1 MIEKKDYLKPYKTM
15 SQKERDE
22 YNLLLIRWTEES
34 MPRLFAIA
42 DAWTEADVK
51 DFDEG
56 CIIASAFSKSH
67 GFISNAMRY
76 EVSRRKKI
84 LGDFLCQVRNKTDL
98 AKRTTRP
105 PVGDK
110 RYLAV
115 VPSKKID
122 ENGNEVPKK
131 PFEMPA
137 VDGRRPEHL
146 SQYIHQL
153 SPELQK
159 ESKNLENW
167 YLQLASHK
175 ERALLLT
182 NDSRATKED
191 IAHEAKETVRIE
203 SIILNFWERVD
214 LEWQRATGKTIDESD
229 MLALQGEAA
238 RLNRQVV
245 KSAGEYTKEEID
257 AMDDEEMQDNCR
269 RARIEANKKYVR
281 RTDVQMSDERREQI
295 TLRIAELVAWGQ
307 SVPAAAKELCEKH
320 GIVIEGYNDKPTA
333 AAEEPAP
340 VAEQSKAEEKAEEK
354 PAEQPA
360 EEAKPKKAPKQQTL
374 DDDFN
379 L

>member
-1 MIEKKDYLKPYKTM
+1 MIDKKDYLKSYNTM
-15 SQKERDE
+15 SQKEKDE
-22 YNLLLIRWTEES
+22 YNLLVIRWTEEN

-67 GFISNAMRY
+67 GFITSAMRY
-76 EVSRRKKI
+76 EVARRKKI

-110 RYLAV
+110 RYLAI
-115 VPSKKID
+115 VPSKKVD

-131 PFEMPA
+131 PFEMPV

-153 SPELQK
+153 SPQLQK
-159 ESKNLENW
+159 ESKELENL

-191 IAHEAKETVRIE
+191 IKHEAKETVRIE

-214 LEWQRATGKTIDESD
+214 LEWQRVTGKTIDESD
-229 MLALQGEAA
+229 MLALEGEAA
-238 RLNRQVV
+238 RLNRQAV
-245 KSAGEYTKEEID
+245 KSAGEYTKAEID
-257 AMDDEEMQDNCR
+257 AMDDAEMQENCKH
-269 RARIEANKKYVR
+269 ARIEANKKYLR
-281 RTDVQMSDERREQI
+281 RSDVQMSDERKEQMQ
-295 TLRIAELVAWGQ
+295 LRASELVAWGIDL
-307 SVPAAAKELCEKH
+307 STKIKELIEKH
-320 GIVIEGYNDKPTA
+320 SIEVEGYEPQAEAPAEQPATEEA
-333 AAEEPAP
+333 PEEPAT
-340 VAEQSKAEEKAEEK
+340 A
-354 PAEQPA
+354 QPA
-360 EEAKPKKAPKQQTL
+360 EEAKEEPKPKKEKAVKTV
-374 DDDFN
+374 DDDFS

>member
-1 MIEKKDYLKPYKTM
+1 MSEKEKDAYHLRLTKYT
-15 SQKERDE
+15 DE
-22 YNLLLIRWTEES
+22 TY
-34 MPRLFAIA
+34 PRLCAKA
-42 DAWTEADVK
+42 DAWAEADVK
-51 DFDEG
+51 DFNEG
-56 CIIASAFSKSH
+56 LELVSTFRFTHPFLSSAY
-67 GFISNAMRY
+67 RY
-76 EVSRRKKI
+76 DAVKRLKK
-84 LGDFLCQVRNKTDL
+84 LGELLLRVRAKTEL
-98 AKRTTRP
+98 ARMSTNP
-105 PVGDK
+105 ENSDK
-110 RYLAV
+110 HYLAIL
-115 VPSKKID
+115 PTSKKID

-214 LEWQRATGKTIDESD
+214 LDWQRATGKTIDESD

>member
-1 MIEKKDYLKPYKTM
+1 MIDKKDYLKSYNTM
-15 SQKERDE
+15 SQKEKDE
-22 YNLLLIRWTEES
+22 YNLLVIRWTEES

-67 GFISNAMRY
+67 GFITSAMRY
-76 EVSRRKKI
+76 EVARRKKI

-110 RYLAV
+110 RYLAI
-115 VPSKKID
+115 VPSKKVD

-131 PFEMPA
+131 PFEMPV

-153 SPELQK
+153 SPQLQK
-159 ESKNLENW
+159 ESKELENL

-191 IAHEAKETVRIE
+191 IKHEAKETVRIE

-214 LEWQRATGKTIDESD
+214 LEWQRVTGKTIDESD
-229 MLALQGEAA
+229 MLALEGEAA
-238 RLNRQVV
+238 RLNRQAV
-245 KSAGEYTKEEID
+245 KSAGEYTKAEID
-257 AMDDEEMQDNCR
+257 AMDDAEMQENCKH
-269 RARIEANKKYVR
+269 ARIEANKKYLR
-281 RTDVQMSDERREQI
+281 RSDVQMSDERKEQMQ
-295 TLRIAELVAWGQ
+295 LRASELVAWGIDL
-307 SVPAAAKELCEKH
+307 STKIKELIEKH
-320 GIVIEGYNDKPTA
+320 SIEVEGYEPQ
-333 AAEEPAP
+333 AEA
-340 VAEQSKAEEKAEEK
+340 

-360 EEAKPKKAPKQQTL
+360 NEEAPEEPATAQPAEEVKEEPKPKKEKAVKTV
-374 DDDFN
+374 DDDFS

>member
-1 MIEKKDYLKPYKTM
+1 MIDKKDYLKSYNTM
-15 SQKERDE
+15 SQKEKDE
-22 YNLLLIRWTEES
+22 YNLLVIRWTEEN

-67 GFISNAMRY
+67 GFITSAMRY
-76 EVSRRKKI
+76 EVARRKKI

-110 RYLAV
+110 RYLAI
-115 VPSKKID
+115 VPSKKVD

-131 PFEMPA
+131 PFEMPV

-153 SPELQK
+153 SPQLQK
-159 ESKNLENW
+159 ESKELENL

-191 IAHEAKETVRIE
+191 IKHEAKETVRIE

-214 LEWQRATGKTIDESD
+214 LEWQRVTGKTIDESD
-229 MLALQGEAA
+229 MLALEGEAA
-238 RLNRQVV
+238 RLNRQAV
-245 KSAGEYTKEEID
+245 KSAGEYTKAEID
-257 AMDDEEMQDNCR
+257 AMDDAEMQENCKH
-269 RARIEANKKYVR
+269 ARIEANKKYLR
-281 RTDVQMSDERREQI
+281 RSDVQMSDERKEQMQ
-295 TLRIAELVAWGQ
+295 LRASELVAWGIDL
-307 SVPAAAKELCEKH
+307 STKIKELIEKH
-320 GIVIEGYNDKPTA
+320 SIEVEGYEPQA
-333 AAEEPAP
+333 EAPAEEPAN
-340 VAEQSKAEEKAEEK
+340 EEAPEE
-354 PAEQPA
+354 PATAQPA
-360 EEAKPKKAPKQQTL
+360 EEAKEEPKPKKEKAVKTV
-374 DDDFN
+374 DDDFS

>member
-1 MIEKKDYLKPYKTM
+1 MIDKKDYLKSYNTM
-15 SQKERDE
+15 SQKEKDE
-22 YNLLLIRWTEES
+22 YNLLVIRWTEES

-67 GFISNAMRY
+67 GFITSAMRY
-76 EVSRRKKI
+76 EVARRKKI

-110 RYLAV
+110 RYLAI
-115 VPSKKID
+115 VPSKKVD

-131 PFEMPA
+131 PFEMPV

-153 SPELQK
+153 SPQLQK
-159 ESKNLENW
+159 ESKELENL

-191 IAHEAKETVRIE
+191 IKHEAKETVRIE

-214 LEWQRATGKTIDESD
+214 LEWQRVTGKTIDESD
-229 MLALQGEAA
+229 MLALEGEAA
-238 RLNRQVV
+238 RLNRQAV
-245 KSAGEYTKEEID
+245 KSAGEYTKAEID
-257 AMDDEEMQDNCR
+257 AMDDAEMQENCKH
-269 RARIEANKKYVR
+269 ARIEANKKYLR
-281 RTDVQMSDERREQI
+281 RSDVQMSDERKEQMQ
-295 TLRIAELVAWGQ
+295 LRASELVAWGIDL
-307 SVPAAAKELCEKH
+307 STKIKELIEKH
-320 GIVIEGYNDKPTA
+320 SIEVEGYEPQ
-333 AAEEPAP
+333 AEA
-340 VAEQSKAEEKAEEK
+340 

-360 EEAKPKKAPKQQTL
+360 TEEAPEEPATAQPAEEVKEEPKPKKEKAVKTV
-374 DDDFN
+374 DDDFS